1 VKHEENQVLIEAQ
14 QLSRIGDAVLG
25 EFGEVASIVAN
36 AVSMPIGDIEHFARV
51 VFGARGEA
59 LIIGAH
65 DGALAALA
73 SRMFDKSP
81 IDLRETDWVDS
92 LGELCNM
99 LAGKLLIA
107 NNSNISVGI
116 PSYFTAKEQPEIW
129 QKITIEAEAWK
140 LFGGSPIYF
149 AVVARE
155 SSCSPVSRK

>member
-1 VKHEENQVLIEAQ
+1 MKAQ
-14 QLSRIGDAVLG
+14 QLSTIGDTVLG
-25 EFGEVASIVAN
+25 EFGEVTSVATDALGASIGGIGHF
-36 AVSMPIGDIEHFARV
+36 VSV

-59 LIIGAH
+59 LIIGAQ

-73 SRMFDKSP
+73 SHMFDRSP
-81 IDLRETDWVDS
+81 VDLRETDWVDS

-99 LAGKLLIA
+99 LAGKLLAA

-129 QKITIEAEAWK
+129 QKITIEAEVWK

-149 AVVARE
+149 AIAAHP
-155 SSCSPVSRK
+155 SSCSPI